1 MAIDGL
7 EDFGETHALAAL
19 SSDGSRLANGLPVC
33 SSRFMRGAPAATHHT
48 GCNPGRHDYD
58 ENRPSRLYAVVRIDR
73 FHSEETPLEHRIAVK
88 EIVSS
93 LELAKAEVHRLNGM
107 VADGRVTYFWQMT
120 RLYPDGQ
127 SASTQI
133 EPE

>member
-1 MAIDGL
+1 M
-7 EDFGETHALAAL
+7 
-19 SSDGSRLANGLPVC
+19 
-33 SSRFMRGAPAATHHT
+33 THHK
-48 GCNPGRHDYD
+48 PR
-58 ENRPSRLYAVVRIDR
+58 RQVYAVVRIDR